1 MNDLGVSEVTK
12 YCIYFDECCL
22 VRAHASQFETER
34 KTGVKLIHQHQV
46 GDSQQLFTQ
55 DSYTYTH
62 KQTVFNCSCFL

>member
-34 KTGVKLIHQHQV
+34 KTGVK
-46 GDSQQLFTQ
+46 
-55 DSYTYTH
+55 
-62 KQTVFNCSCFL
+62 